1 LCEICVI
8 FTAAKQL
15 AELYHKAGAVK
26 SKITKEEAIPMGK
39 YIFKINE
46 YQAFDKDEKLMD
58 TSK

>member
-1 LCEICVI
+1 MNIYVI

-15 AELYHKAGAVK
+15 AELYQKAGAVK
-26 SKITKEEAIPMGK
+26 SKITKEEAFPIGK

-46 YQAFDKDEKLMD
+46 YEAFDKDEKLMV